1 MPSIKHVP
9 EIVSHLVEH
18 NTSEG
23 PYGAKGVGELS
34 SIPTN
39 PAITNAIYNATGVRP
54 MSLPVDQD
62 ALLRA
67 IKAGRKEVLTAWGE

>member
-1 MPSIKHVP
+1 
-9 EIVSHLVEH
+9 
-18 NTSEG
+18 
-23 PYGAKGVGELS
+23 LS

-67 IKAGRKEVLTAWGE
+67 IKAGNKEVLTAWGE